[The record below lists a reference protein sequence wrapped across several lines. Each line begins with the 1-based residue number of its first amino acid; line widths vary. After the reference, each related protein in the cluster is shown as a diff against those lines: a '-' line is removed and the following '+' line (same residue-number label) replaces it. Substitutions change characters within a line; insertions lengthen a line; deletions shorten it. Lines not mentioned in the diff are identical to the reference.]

1 MEQLQYDLCKP
12 FNISEAEEGKSF
24 ILPHVHKING
34 AVHKLVSAARSS
46 HDEYAISSQLGYEI
60 IPATVLEDVAVM
72 VPLTWLD
79 GKPVYVGSVLWST
92 ICEGFRYDVV
102 SYDSNNGIIAS
113 SINETGARCEHTD
126 NLSWEQ
132 PKPKPKFV
140 TMHVNPL
147 ETLAFLEALGD
158 DRGSR
163 ARLVESVA
171 AGKEYTKTIRALDE
185 LQAKLA
191 QIDFAI
197 ANTVVGKVN
206 GKLRLVD
213 ICSVE
218 ETKPITMLSED
229 VALLVNFV
237 GDLSYDNWNY
247 HIELAG
253 ADDIFGFTRFNVTYR
268 LYTKLKQAS

>member
-60 IPATVLEDVAVM
+60 IPATVLEAVAVM

-92 ICEGFRYDVV
+92 SCDGFRYDVV
-102 SYDSNNGIIAS
+102 AYDTNKRHIHS
-113 SINETGARCEHTD
+113 STNETGANIEHIS

-132 PKPKPKFV
+132 PKPKFV

-218 ETKPITMLSED
+218 EVKPISMLSED

-237 GDLSYDNWNY
+237 GDLSYDNWNN
-247 HIELAG
+247 HIELPG

-268 LYTKLKQAS
+268 LYTKLKLAS